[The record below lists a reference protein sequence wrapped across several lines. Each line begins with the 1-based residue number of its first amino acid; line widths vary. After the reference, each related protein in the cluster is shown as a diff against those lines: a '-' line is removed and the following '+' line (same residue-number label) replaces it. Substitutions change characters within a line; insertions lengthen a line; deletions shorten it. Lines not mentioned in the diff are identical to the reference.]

1 MPVSVPH
8 QTSTH
13 KSLSLYLWPCLFEL
27 PLTMLP
33 NGDYPFPFSFY
44 NYSLMSFKRKGFLSS
59 SFVFLSLD
67 SQIPILIK
75 GYNLTFFLFL
85 YSNCPILVR
94 DTIQD
99 GSWFFV
105 FCGVFFASCHSLAFL
120 YLLNK
125 MFLCIQPHGKWY
137 LETKIW
143 EEKLH
148 L

>member
-1 MPVSVPH
+1 
-8 QTSTH
+8 
-13 KSLSLYLWPCLFEL
+13 
-27 PLTMLP
+27 MLP

-44 NYSLMSFKRKGFLSS
+44 NYSLMSFERKGFLSS

-105 FCGVFFASCHSLAFL
+105 FLWGFFCILSFFGISLSSEQDVSVHPAPWKMVFRNQDLGREASLIVFFKSSIAPYNICFS
-120 YLLNK
+120 
-125 MFLCIQPHGKWY
+125 
-137 LETKIW
+137 
-143 EEKLH
+143 
-148 L
+148 